1 MISQQ
6 KKAFLYVFFLVS
18 DIEKKFLINFLYVW
32 VRWVSGKSKKEAIKN
47 IADSAKFNKN
57 TSEFQ
62 SDPSHILK
70 QCLLREITKAFF
82 SMNQVDNF
90 SS

>member
-47 IADSAKFNKN
+47 VADSAKFNKN
-57 TSEFQ
+57 TLKFQ
-62 SDPSHILK
+62 SDSSHSLK
-70 QCLLREITKAFF
+70 QCLFKKITKPFF
-82 SMNQVDNF
+82 F
-90 SS
+90 FCEPC